1 MKTLLDWEP
10 YKPFTVGFDTI
21 MDRLLEID
29 TAIPNYPPY
38 NIRKT
43 DELEYVIDLA
53 VAGFGKDDILAL
65 LFTAEAKL
73 TRARFHLK
81 GQESADWAKWLK
93 QVQEGIFD
101 QQRADTHAL
110 PEEELESKTFPTN
123 CPNCM
128 ATVPPQPRGV
138 KSMVCEFCNS
148 TINAE

>member
-53 VAGFGKDDILAL
+53 VADFGKDDIDVKYGDN
-65 LFTAEAKL
+65 TL
-73 TRARFHLK
+73 TIKSIKKEGKNDEKMVHK
-81 GQESADWAKWLK
+81 GIS
-93 QVQEGIFD
+93 
-101 QQRADTHAL
+101 QRAF
-110 PEEELESKTFPTN
+110 KRTFEIG
-123 CPNCM
+123 
-128 ATVPPQPRGV
+128 R
-138 KSMVCEFCNS
+138 EHD
-148 TINAE
+148 